1 MILNFSLFAG
11 YLQRSPNNSTVI
23 NSRFWLKATFYE
35 KLPSMCLL
43 TLSWSETS
51 IILPHSAFILL
62 NKFVSKMIATV
73 SVEFTSQNVCYL
85 NQRRYSKAGLLVLVL
100 KNLYLKS
107 EICQV
112 LSSLA
117 LAL

>member
-1 MILNFSLFAG
+1 M
-11 YLQRSPNNSTVI
+11 Y
-23 NSRFWLKATFYE
+23 
-35 KLPSMCLL
+35 LL
-43 TLSWSETS
+43 TLPWSETS
-51 IILPHSAFILL
+51 DIILSRRAFTLL

-73 SVEFTSQNVCYL
+73 SAEFTSQNVCYP